1 MKKVQTRL
9 QKVKKTRQIKAVARD
24 DPGLVLVKQGN
35 VELVMLRGPF
45 MTVTTHQTT
54 SD

>member
-1 MKKVQTRL
+1 MKNARTRL
-9 QKVKKTRQIKAVARD
+9 LNVKKTRASKAVAID

-35 VELVMLRGPF
+35 VELVMSRDPF

>member
-1 MKKVQTRL
+1 MKNVQTRL

-35 VELVMLRGPF
+35 VELVTFRDPF